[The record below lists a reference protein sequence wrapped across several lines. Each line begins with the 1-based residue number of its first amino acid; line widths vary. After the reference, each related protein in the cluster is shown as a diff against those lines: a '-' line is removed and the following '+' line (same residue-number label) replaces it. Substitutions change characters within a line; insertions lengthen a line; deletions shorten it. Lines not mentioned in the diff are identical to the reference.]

1 MCLSSFVGRNTA
13 HHAGAIRESLFGV
26 ESTLRTR
33 QQRPPHR
40 DARLTVFPV
49 KPWQSTFV
57 SLWMRRFLI
66 VSS

>member
-1 MCLSSFVGRNTA
+1 MCLSSLRGGDTA
-13 HHAGAIRESLFGV
+13 YHPGAICEGLFGV

-33 QQRPPHR
+33 QRRPLHSN
-40 DARLTVFPV
+40 AQLTVFPV
-49 KPWQSTFV
+49 RPWQSTFV